1 MSSERPRVLV
11 VHKKSA
17 YQIYVRERRHPRVAS
32 LLRRGSPVVAG
43 LMRAHRDHTQTL
55 KRAQQVLQRLG
66 AQAVFRSRSDPS
78 QVNGFDLVVTIGGDG
93 TLLWASQMVRG
104 DCPVIAINSAPK
116 DSVGYFCAGSSAELD
131 DLLAAAFKGRLP
143 ETRLTR
149 MQVEIDGLPV
159 YSRVLNDVLFS
170 HPIPAATTRYAI
182 RRNGRAEEQRSSGV
196 WIATAAGSTAAIH
209 SAGGKVLPIT
219 SQRLQFVVREPYE
232 KRGVLYRMLR
242 GMIAPNERLEIE
254 CHMRSGRLYIDGP
267 RIFRPVEIGSV
278 LRMSRSGEP
287 LHLLGFRSRT
297 KRDQA
302 AE

>member
-32 LLRRGSPVVAG
+32 LLRGGSPAVAG
-43 LMRAHRDHTQTL
+43 LMRAHRDHMQTL
-55 KRAQQVLQRLG
+55 KVARQALRALG
-66 AQAVFRSRSDPS
+66 ARAVFRSRSDPS
-78 QVNGFDLVVTIGGDG
+78 HHDGFDLVVTIGGDG
-93 TLLWASQMVRG
+93 TLLWASQMVGG
-104 DCPVIAINSAPK
+104 DCPVVAINSAPK
-116 DSVGYFCAGSSAELD
+116 DSVGYFCAGSSV
-131 DLLAAAFKGRLP
+131 DLADVLAGALSGRLP

-182 RRNGRAEEQRSSGV
+182 RRGSRAEEQRSSGV

-209 SAGGKVLPIT
+209 SAGGKVMPIT
-219 SQRLQFVVREPYE
+219 SQRLQFLVREPYE
-232 KRGVLYRMLR
+232 KRGVRYRVVR
-242 GMIAPNERLEIE
+242 GTVGPGDRLEIE
-254 CHMRSGRLYIDGP
+254 SHMRSGRLYIDGP

-278 LRMSRSGEP
+278 LRIGRSGEP
-287 LHLLGFRSRT
+287 LHLLGFRSR
-297 KRDQA
+297 KKD
-302 AE
+302 